1 MIPRRCGGSLCR
13 RRRLLLRLSACRG
26 ESAAGPCRE
35 SATRPR
41 VVAVIAQHEDA
52 SLGNRYGVVEPLA
65 DFQIAAV
72 SRLEGVALVK
82 RFAVY
87 IDDAEI
93 KINVHGLSA
102 GCNDALDDRA
112 VQLRLLR
119 RVNDDDVA
127 LPDRPVEEV
136 AFQNQIVVVEQ
147 RGIHRASLY
156 AHKPEQEHKYQR
168 DCS

>member
-1 MIPRRCGGSLCR
+1 M
-13 RRRLLLRLSACRG
+13 
-26 ESAAGPCRE
+26 
-35 SATRPR
+35 
-41 VVAVIAQHEDA
+41 VAVIAQHEDA
-52 SLGNRYGVVEPLA
+52 SLGNCYGVVQPLA

-72 SRLEGVALVK
+72 GRLEGIALVE

>member
-1 MIPRRCGGSLCR
+1 M
-13 RRRLLLRLSACRG
+13 
-26 ESAAGPCRE
+26 
-35 SATRPR
+35 
-41 VVAVIAQHEDA
+41 VAVIAQHKDA
-52 SLGNRYGVVEPLA
+52 SVGNRHGVVEPLA

-72 SRLEGVALVK
+72 GRLEGVALVK

-147 RGIHRASLY
+147 CGIHRASLY